1 MHVTTVES
9 TALATVSYDE
19 ARELLQVEFCGR
31 AIYHYFG
38 VPAAVHQRLLGAP
51 SKGSYFNQ
59 AIRGRFPFC
68 LISDLNADV
77 ADAQCRSGAAD
88 KG

>member
-1 MHVTTVES
+1 MRVATVES
-9 TALATVSYDE
+9 TALTTIGYDE
-19 ARELLQVEFCGR
+19 ARELLQVEFRGR

-59 AIRGRFPFC
+59 AIGGRFPFC
-68 LISDLNADV
+68 LICKSQADEP
-77 ADAQCRSGAAD
+77 DPQHRSGATD
-88 KG
+88 RR

>member
-1 MHVTTVES
+1 MRITTVES
-9 TALATVSYDE
+9 TALATVGYDE
-19 ARELLQVEFCGR
+19 ARALLQVEFCGR

-38 VPAAVHQRLLGAP
+38 VPAAVHQGLLGAP

-68 LISDLNADV
+68 LISELH
-77 ADAQCRSGAAD
+77 ADARDAPGRSGAAD
-88 KG
+88 RR

>member
-1 MHVTTVES
+1 MRVTTVES
-9 TALATVSYDE
+9 AALAAVGYDE

-38 VPAAVHQRLLGAP
+38 VPAAVHQGLLCAP

-68 LISDLNADV
+68 LICELP
-77 ADAQCRSGAAD
+77 ADAPARRRSGAAER
-88 KG
+88 G

>member
-1 MHVTTVES
+1 MQAVTVES
-9 TALATVSYDE
+9 TALATVGYDE
-19 ARELLQVEFCGR
+19 ARELLRVEFCGR

-38 VPAAVHQRLLGAP
+38 VPAALHQGLLGAS

-68 LISDLNADV
+68 LISELQ
-77 ADAQCRSGAAD
+77 ADAPAAQCPSGA
-88 KG
+88 GGGR

>member
-1 MHVTTVES
+1 MRVTAVES
-9 TALATVSYDE
+9 TALATVGYDE
-19 ARELLQVEFCGR
+19 AQELLRVEFCGR

-38 VPAAVHQRLLGAP
+38 VPVTVHQGLLGAP

-68 LISDLNADV
+68 LISELP
-77 ADAQCRSGAAD
+77 ADAPDVQCRPGAAD
-88 KG
+88 GR

>member
-1 MHVTTVES
+1 MRVTIVES
-9 TALATVSYDE
+9 TALATVGYDE
-19 ARELLQVEFCGR
+19 ARELLQVEFCGQ

-38 VPAAVHQRLLGAP
+38 VPAAVHQRLLCAP

-68 LISDLNADV
+68 LISELPSV
-77 ADAQCRSGAAD
+77 VPDAQCRSGAAD
-88 KG
+88 RR

>member
-1 MHVTTVES
+1 MQVIPVES
-9 TALATVSYDE
+9 TALATVGYDE
-19 ARELLQVEFCGR
+19 DRELLRVEFCGR

-38 VPAAVHQRLLGAP
+38 VPTALHQGLLRAS

-68 LISDLNADV
+68 LISELQAD
-77 ADAQCRSGAAD
+77 APDAQCPSVAGGGR
-88 KG
+88 